1 MHNISQILGKVDRQL
16 LLIMKTNDLIRNISH
31 VLGCDERRSLL
42 NMNRYCIQTTSEQ
55 RLAQSRNM
63 FQRIIIRLQ
72 TRYLYFKLSLY
83 SFYLWMDSW
92 FTYRSSSI
100 IKSTLSAI

>member
-1 MHNISQILGKVDRQL
+1 MGKVDRQL

-42 NMNRYCIQTTSEQ
+42 NMNRYCIQTVYEQ
-55 RLAQSRNM
+55 RLSQCQNNIFKRFA
-63 FQRIIIRLQ
+63 IHLQ

-83 SFYLWMDSW
+83 SFYLWIDSW
-92 FTYRSSSI
+92 FMTSR
-100 IKSTLSAI
+100 LSC